1 MCKAKNLPMACRRGN
16 GSCLGLRGG
25 DVSKQQASKW
35 TLRGIPRSW
44 TPDMTEK
51 WLHDQKFTDVKHIQ
65 PPRTVGGLWTVVN
78 SALALDSAATTYTD
92 ASQVQ
97 QFAVHPVQQIRQA
110 EEVWLQQWSADP
122 AVHSAEHLDNLRNF
136 LGCTTKLAHFSV
148 AGSMDYSRFTTCCSD
163 NRREGCWARQLDK

>member
-1 MCKAKNLPMACRRGN
+1 L
-16 GSCLGLRGG
+16 
-25 DVSKQQASKW
+25 SKQS
-35 TLRGIPRSW
+35 SW
-44 TPDMTEK
+44 IK
-51 WLHDQKFTDVKHIQ
+51 RKS
-65 PPRTVGGLWTVVN
+65 N

-92 ASQVQ
+92 APQVQ

-110 EEVWLQQWSADP
+110 EDVWLQQWSADP